1 MDDGDSKQNPEAVP
15 AMPEVMTVPELAERL
30 NVSAITIY
38 RLLKAGQLPAFR
50 VGSDWRFS
58 ADAIAQWMKEREQG
72 MRSAKQRKR
81 ES

>member
-1 MDDGDSKQNPEAVP
+1 MGDGDSKQNPEAVP

>member
-1 MDDGDSKQNPEAVP
+1 
-15 AMPEVMTVPELAERL
+15 MPELMTVPELAECL
-30 NVSAITIY
+30 NVSTITIY

-72 MRSAKQRKR
+72 MRSAKQRKPKA
-81 ES
+81 EGNEVTK

>member
-1 MDDGDSKQNPEAVP
+1 MDDGDSKQNPEDFP

-30 NVSAITIY
+30 NVSTITIY

-58 ADAIAQWMKEREQG
+58 ADAIAQWMKELEQG

>member
-1 MDDGDSKQNPEAVP
+1 MDDGDSKQNPEDFP

-30 NVSAITIY
+30 NVSTITIY